1 LPQEDL
7 ARFNYSEAELQDR
20 QYNERFVQLM
30 EFEAGRAKDFF
41 AAAAALLPREDR
53 QSMVAAE
60 IMGSVYRALLRR
72 MERDRFRVFE
82 KDYRLNKLEKA
93 GRVVTQLLKNF

>member
-1 LPQEDL
+1 MANIIGDVWKDLQVQRIYLPQEDL
-7 ARFNYSEAELQDR
+7 ARFNYSETELQDR

-30 EFEAGRAKDFF
+30 EFEATRARNFF
-41 AAAAALLPREDR
+41 AAAAALLPRKDR

-82 KDYRLNKLEKA
+82 K
-93 GRVVTQLLKNF
+93 